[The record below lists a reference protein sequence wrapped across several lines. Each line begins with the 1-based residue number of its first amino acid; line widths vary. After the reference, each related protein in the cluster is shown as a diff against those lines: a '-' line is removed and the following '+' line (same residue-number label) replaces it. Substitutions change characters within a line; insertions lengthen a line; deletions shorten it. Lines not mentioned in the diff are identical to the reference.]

1 MNREFDDF
9 DKNNENEQL
18 NQQPVQN
25 NAANNVAD
33 DILNEADN
41 IANEADNI
49 ANEADDI
56 AYKAGINDNVA
67 VNIDKTAYE
76 ENQANNIITEKQGK
90 PAKKKNSIGKEIFEW
105 VLVIVAALVI
115 SMLIK
120 AFVFSTYK
128 VTMNSM
134 ENTLQDGQHVIVYK
148 TGYMIGEPKRGDIIV
163 FVHEEGK
170 FEGVLKYLPIA
181 NPGEVDYIKRVIGL
195 PGDVIDIQDGKVLR
209 KNAGETEFIE
219 LDEPYIKDQM
229 TESNGMKLPYTVEEN
244 KLFVMGDNRLQS
256 LDSRK
261 IGTIDRDKV
270 VGKAVFR
277 IWPFSEFGGVY
288 GNTDNSN
295 DQ

>member
-1 MNREFDDF
+1 MDNREFDDF
-9 DKNNENEQL
+9 DNNENEQS
-18 NQQPVQN
+18 QGVTIQN
-25 NAANNVAD
+25 NNTDSVASNAVSDTDIIDDVDVYIDKAAN
-33 DILNEADN
+33 
-41 IANEADNI
+41 
-49 ANEADDI
+49 
-56 AYKAGINDNVA
+56 
-67 VNIDKTAYE
+67 E
-76 ENQANNIITEKQGK
+76 ENLANNKVTENQVK

-105 VLVIVAALVI
+105 VVVIVAALVI

-120 AFVFSTYK
+120 AFIFSTYK

-134 ENTLQDGQHVIVYK
+134 ENTLHDGQHVIVYK
-148 TGYMIGEPKRGDIIV
+148 TGYMVGEPKRGDIIV

-219 LDEPYIKDQM
+219 LNEPYIKDQY

-261 IGTIDRDKV
+261 LGTIDRDKV

-277 IWPFSEFGGVY
+277 VWPFSEFGGVY
-288 GNTDNSN
+288 DNVDKSN

>member
-1 MNREFDDF
+1 MNNREFDDF
-9 DKNNENEQL
+9 DKNDENEQL
-18 NQQPVQN
+18 REKPVQN
-25 NAANNVAD
+25 NATDDLENNAASETG
-33 DILNEADN
+33 LNDN
-41 IANEADNI
+41 TAGETGLNDN
-49 ANEADDI
+49 A
-56 AYKAGINDNVA
+56 AGETGLNDNVA
-67 VNIDKTAYE
+67 VKMDKLTNE
-76 ENQANNIITEKQGK
+76 ENQANKITENQGK
-90 PAKKKNSIGKEIFEW
+90 PTKKKNSIGKEIFEW
-105 VLVIVAALVI
+105 VLVIVVALVI

-134 ENTLQDGQHVIVYK
+134 EDTLHDGQHVIVYK
-148 TGYMIGEPKRGDIIV
+148 TGYMVGEPKRGDIIV

-195 PGDVIDIQDGKVLR
+195 PGDVIDIKDGKVLR
-209 KNAGETEFIE
+209 KNAGESEFIE
-219 LDEPYIKDQM
+219 LDEPYIKDQS
-229 TESNGMKLPYTVEEN
+229 TDSNGMKLPYTVEEN

-288 GNTDNSN
+288 GNMDNSN

>member
-41 IANEADNI
+41 IANEADN
-49 ANEADDI
+49 I

-120 AFVFSTYK
+120 ALVFSTYK

-288 GNTDNSN
+288 GNMDNSN